1 MSKRGRYEKPCAAKR
16 QHLLWCIFGLAV
28 ILIIALVI
36 LFAPKPPS
44 STTGTQDSSNATV
57 QKNPDS
63 IAIPG
68 YEILTLKADST
79 KQTICLPNPPQN
91 CCYFKITLSLADGTV
106 LWQSDFIS
114 PGEASAAIT
123 LSKPLSKGTY
133 TGAKL
138 TYQCFQMNED
148 FTPLNGAE
156 TKLTLVVK

>member
-1 MSKRGRYEKPCAAKR
+1 MSKGKYEKPLPKQFCWFLFVIA
-16 QHLLWCIFGLAV
+16 LLSIV
-28 ILIIALVI
+28 ILLFLI
-36 LFAPKPPS
+36 LKGCNNTPNGNQENDTV
-44 STTGTQDSSNATV
+44 STTTA
-57 QKNPDS
+57 QKNPNS

-68 YEILTLKADST
+68 YEMLTLKADST

-91 CCYFKITLSLADGTV
+91 CCYFKITLSLEDGTV
-106 LWQSDFIS
+106 LWQSDFVP
-114 PGEASAAIT
+114 PGETSAAIT

>member
-1 MSKRGRYEKPCAAKR
+1 MSKRGRYEKPCTAKR
-16 QHLLWCIFGLAV
+16 RHLLWWILGLGV
-28 ILIIALVI
+28 ILILSLVI
-36 LFAPKPPS
+36 LFAPKPQNS
-44 STTGTQDSSNATV
+44 ATGTQNSNNATV

-68 YEILTLKADST
+68 YEMLTLKADST

-91 CCYFKITLSLADGTV
+91 CCYFKITLSLEDGTV
-106 LWQSDFIS
+106 LWQSDFVP
-114 PGEASAAIT
+114 PGETSAAIT

-156 TKLTLVVK
+156 TKLTLAVK

>member
-1 MSKRGRYEKPCAAKR
+1 MSKRGRYERPCAAKR
-16 QHLLWCIFGLAV
+16 RYLFWCIFGLTA
-28 ILIIALVI
+28 ILIFALII

-44 STTGTQDSSNATV
+44 ATTGTQGSNNTTV
-57 QKNPDS
+57 QKKPDS

-91 CCYFKITLSLADGTV
+91 CCYFQIILSLADGTI

-114 PGEASAAIT
+114 PGETSAAIT